1 MAKFYFCYLF
11 TVLISGSIFGQF
23 KDEEYNTKDMTSSKT
38 FFTLGYLTTKEDL
51 PPRFGNGIRE
61 QNGVMVGWKYNV
73 ATVEDFDIYGLAK
86 TRLAIGGASNFGFT
100 GGGGFLL
107 LPKSK
112 ALSWLPEEIENYP
125 VKTYTGTFDLFSLNL
140 NFQTFLIFPE
150 KRSIEFCLAV
160 TLFNLGGTITY
171 FDAEGSMMDKK
182 LTLTANIF
190 PLYIEPSA
198 KVRFKGVTLGIGMLI
213 NPMSFL
219 EYRWGPDGY
228 YNQEEGGI
236 VSNSASPKKSAVFV
250 YMNF

>member
-1 MAKFYFCYLF
+1 MAKLYFSFLF
-11 TVLISGSIFGQF
+11 MVMIPGMVFGQF
-23 KDEEYNTKDMTSSKT
+23 KDEQYDTKDMTSSKT
-38 FFTLGYLTTKEDL
+38 FFTLGYLTTHEDL

-61 QNGVMVGWKYNV
+61 QKGVILGWKYNV

-86 TRLAIGGASNFGFT
+86 TRLAIGGSTNFGFT
-100 GGGGFLL
+100 GGSGFLH
-107 LPKSK
+107 LPK
-112 ALSWLPEEIENYP
+112 ARQIIQLPEVIENFA

-150 KRSIEFCLAV
+150 KRSLELSLAV
-160 TLFNLGGTITY
+160 TLFNLGGSVTY
-171 FDAEGSMMDKK
+171 FDAAGSLLDKK
-182 LTLTANIF
+182 LTVTANLF

-198 KVRFKGVTLGIGMLI
+198 KIRFKGVTLGLGLLI

-236 VSNSASPKKSAVFV
+236 ISNSASPKRSAIYV